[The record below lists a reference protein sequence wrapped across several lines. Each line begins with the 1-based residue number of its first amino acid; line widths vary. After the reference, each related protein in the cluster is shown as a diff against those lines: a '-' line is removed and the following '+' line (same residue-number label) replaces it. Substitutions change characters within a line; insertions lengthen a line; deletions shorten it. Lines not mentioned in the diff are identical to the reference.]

1 MKNLNELFI
10 FIQKNYPMFLT
21 NDVSLSA
28 ITGKIVDYVN
38 ALIERE
44 KVLINEFEKLKTDT
58 NTTIDDLNKTLTDF
72 INTENENY
80 LTFEQEMLDSL
91 VEYKNETDREIT
103 AKSLEVDTALNNIDL
118 EGVVSNYFNT
128 QLTTPYFK
136 NLYNDIVMSVYVLAD
151 YSANPSVTYP
161 RAYYYNTGEDVLYY
175 KQDST
180 VQAVDLIESCFYYF
194 NGHLYVVIEENGK
207 KVLREG
213 SIANG

>member
-21 NDVSLSA
+21 NDVSLCA

-44 KVLINEFEKLKTDT
+44 KVLINEFENLKNNT
-58 NTTIDDLNKTLTDF
+58 NATIDDLNKTLTEF
-72 INTENENY
+72 INTETNNY

-91 VEYKNETDREIT
+91 VEYKNETDNEIT

-118 EGVVSNYFNT
+118 TSDVANYFNS
-128 QLTTPYFK
+128 QLTTPYFT
-136 NLYNDIVMSVYVLAD
+136 NLYNDIVKSVYVLAD
-151 YSANPSVTYP
+151 YSANPNVTFP

-180 VQAVDLIESCFYYF
+180 VQVVDLIESCFYYF
-194 NGHLYVVIEENGK
+194 NGHLYVVLEENGK